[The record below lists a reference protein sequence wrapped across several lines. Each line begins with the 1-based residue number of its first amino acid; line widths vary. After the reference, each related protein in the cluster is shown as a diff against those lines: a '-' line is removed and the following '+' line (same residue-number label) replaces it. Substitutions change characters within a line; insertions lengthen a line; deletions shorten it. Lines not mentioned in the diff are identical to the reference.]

1 MRTHPPLSPTGRAE
15 DEGLYFIDK
24 ESMAVLEGKS
34 VSKLF
39 GALAAVDRVDFHL
52 QQNEILGLIGPN
64 GAGKTTL
71 VNLVTGI
78 YPLTRGEVLFEK
90 KKIDG
95 LKPAVI
101 ARMGIARTFQ
111 IVKPFPGMTVRENV
125 VIGSLFGKG
134 GTQRNTKM
142 AFQEADRWIEF
153 VHLQDYRNAS
163 VDQINISFRKRMDL
177 AKALAMGP
185 RVLMLDEVMAG
196 LNTKDIEETM
206 ALVTRIN
213 QELKI
218 TLLVIEH
225 VMKAVMSLCHRVI
238 VLHHG
243 RKIADGTP
251 QEIVRDDRV
260 IEAYLGERY
269 AKARRGSG

>member
-1 MRTHPPLSPTGRAE
+1 MT
-15 DEGLYFIDK
+15 
-24 ESMAVLEGKS
+24 VLEGKT

-39 GALAAVDRVDFHL
+39 GALPAVDHVDFHL
-52 QQNEILGLIGPN
+52 EQGEILGLIGPN

-78 YPLTRGEVLFEK
+78 YPISHGEILFEGIR
-90 KKIDG
+90 IDR

-101 ARMGIARTFQ
+101 ARKGVARTFQ

-134 GTQRNTKM
+134 GAKRSTKT
-142 AFQEADRWIEF
+142 ALQEADRWIEF
-153 VHLQDYRNAS
+153 VRLQDYRNAS

-177 AKALAMGP
+177 AKALAMRP
-185 RVLMLDEVMAG
+185 TILMLDEVMAG
-196 LNTKDIEETM
+196 LNTKDIEEMM
-206 ALVTRIN
+206 ALVNRIN
-213 QELKI
+213 RELEI

-225 VMKAVMSLCHRVI
+225 VMKAVMGLCHRVM

-243 RKIADGTP
+243 RKIADGLP

-269 AKARRGSG
+269 AKARRGTA

>member
-1 MRTHPPLSPTGRAE
+1 MAFIQGR
-15 DEGLYFIDK
+15 
-24 ESMAVLEGKS
+24 SVLKN
-34 VSKLF
+34 F
-39 GALAAVDRVDFHL
+39 GALRAVDQVDF
-52 QQNEILGLIGPN
+52 QIEPQEIVGLIGPN

-71 VNLVTGI
+71 VNLITGV
-78 YPLTRGEVLFEK
+78 YPLTAGEILYDGQ
-90 KKIDG
+90 KIDG
-95 LKPAVI
+95 LKPARI
-101 ARMGIARTFQ
+101 SRMGIARTFQ

-134 GTQRNTKM
+134 GAERSTRV
-142 AFQEADRWIEF
+142 AFQEADRWIEY
-153 VHLQDYRNAS
+153 VHLQEYRNAS

-177 AKALAMGP
+177 AKTLAMAP
-185 RVLMLDEVMAG
+185 DLLMLDEVMAG
-196 LNTKDIEETM
+196 LNTKDIEEMM

-225 VMKAVMSLCHRVI
+225 VMKAVMSICHRVM

-243 RKIADGTP
+243 RKIADGSP
-251 QEIVRDDRV
+251 QQIVKDDRV

-269 AKARRGSG
+269 AKARRAS

>member
-1 MRTHPPLSPTGRAE
+1 MS
-15 DEGLYFIDK
+15 
-24 ESMAVLEGKS
+24 VLEGKS
-34 VSKLF
+34 VSVLF
-39 GALAAVDRVDFHL
+39 GALAAVDRVDFRL
-52 QQNEILGLIGPN
+52 EDGEILGLIGPN

-78 YPLTRGEVLFEK
+78 YPLTHGEISFEA

-101 ARMGIARTFQ
+101 ARKGIARTFQ

-134 GTQRNTKM
+134 GAGRSTKT
-142 AFQEADRWIEF
+142 AFQEADRWIDF
-153 VHLQDYRNAS
+153 VHLHDYRNAS

-177 AKALAMGP
+177 AKALAMEP

-196 LNTKDIEETM
+196 LNSKDIEEMMT
-206 ALVTRIN
+206 LVTRIN
-213 QELKI
+213 RELKV

-225 VMKAVMSLCHRVI
+225 VMKAVMGLCHRVM

-251 QEIVRDDRV
+251 QEIVADDRV
-260 IEAYLGERY
+260 IEAYLGEKY